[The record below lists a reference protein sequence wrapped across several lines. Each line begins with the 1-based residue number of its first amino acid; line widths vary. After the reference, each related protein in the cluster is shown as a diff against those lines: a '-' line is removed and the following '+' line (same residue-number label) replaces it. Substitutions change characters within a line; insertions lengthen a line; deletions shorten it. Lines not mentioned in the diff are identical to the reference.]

1 MLCQIGGGWGR
12 TIRGFLVGA
21 LAAMGI
27 WVGVGAPAPPST
39 CGDLGVVV
47 SRPAGIGRAGH
58 PKNHPPPPQRPALV
72 GSVGVVAGVCGGSGW
87 PIFFGARMLL
97 RLPGLIRCIGR
108 YYFAAVGLF
117 RAPVLRQ
124 LA

>member
-1 MLCQIGGGWGR
+1 M
-12 TIRGFLVGA
+12 GA

-47 SRPAGIGRAGH
+47 SRPAGVARPGH
-58 PKNHPPPPQRPALV
+58 PKPQPQPPRAPALV
-72 GSVGVVAGVCGGSGW
+72 GSVGAVAGVCRGSGC
-87 PIFFGARMLL
+87 PIFSGARMLG
-97 RLPGLIRCIGR
+97 RSRGLIRCIGR
-108 YYFAAVGLF
+108 CYFAAVGLF

-124 LA
+124 LAYSTVLSRRIGRLV